1 MSVCSAADYGWQ
13 RVKSVNG
20 TNVKDHTYLGE
31 EQNSKMCYSQ
41 SVNVNFLFFDRVCLL
56 TERFL
61 LPKK

>member
-31 EQNSKMCYSQ
+31 EQNGKMCYSQ
-41 SVNVNFLFFDRVCLL
+41 SVNVKFLFWQCVFIHR
-56 TERFL
+56 
-61 LPKK
+61 KKI

>member
-20 TNVKDHTYLGE
+20 TNVNDLTYLGE

-41 SVNVNFLFFDRVCLL
+41 SVNVKFLFFDSVCLL